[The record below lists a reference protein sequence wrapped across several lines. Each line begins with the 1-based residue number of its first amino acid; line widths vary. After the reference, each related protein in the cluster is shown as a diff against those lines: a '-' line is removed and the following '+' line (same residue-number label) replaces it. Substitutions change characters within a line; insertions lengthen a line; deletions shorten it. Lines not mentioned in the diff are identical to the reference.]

1 MPKLYDKDTG
11 KLVGEIT
18 AEQLEFL
25 NECLVEET
33 DAGTGGTTWTA
44 LVIEFLEEEEG
55 DGALVAML
63 GAALG
68 DREEMDVRW
77 EP

>member
-1 MPKLYDKDTG
+1 MPKLYDKETG
-11 KLVGEIT
+11 KLIGEIT
-18 AEQLEFL
+18 SEQFDFL
-25 NECLVEET
+25 NECLVEES
-33 DAGTGGTTWTA
+33 DEDRDYYMDGPV
-44 LVIEFLEEEEG
+44 LEFLEEEGG

-63 GAALG
+63 KRALG

>member
-1 MPKLYDKDTG
+1 MPKLYDKNTG
-11 KLVGEIT
+11 NLVGEIT

-33 DAGTGGTTWTA
+33 DADRDYYMDGP
-44 LVIEFLEEEEG
+44 VIEFLEEEGG
-55 DGALVAML
+55 DAALVAML
-63 GAALG
+63 RKALG
-68 DREEMDVRW
+68 EREEMDVRW

>member
-33 DAGTGGTTWTA
+33 DADRDYYMDGP
-44 LVIEFLEEEEG
+44 VIEFLEEEGG

-63 GAALG
+63 RAALG

>member
-1 MPKLYDKDTG
+1 MPKLYDKETG
-11 KLVGEIT
+11 RFVGEIT
-18 AEQLEFL
+18 GEQLDFL

-33 DAGTGGTTWTA
+33 DEDRDYYMDGP
-44 LVIEFLEEEEG
+44 VIEFLEEEGG
-55 DGALVAML
+55 DAALVAVL
-63 GAALG
+63 RKALG

>member
-1 MPKLYDKDTG
+1 MPKLYDKISG
-11 KLVGEIT
+11 NLVGEIT

-33 DAGTGGTTWTA
+33 DADRDYYMDGP
-44 LVIEFLEEEEG
+44 VIEFLEEEGG
-55 DGALVAML
+55 DAALVAML
-63 GAALG
+63 RKALG

>member
-33 DAGTGGTTWTA
+33 DADRDYYMDGP
-44 LVIEFLEEEEG
+44 VIEFLEEEGG
-55 DGALVAML
+55 DAALVAML
-63 GAALG
+63 RAALG

>member
-33 DAGTGGTTWTA
+33 DADRDYYMDGP
-44 LVIEFLEEEEG
+44 VIEFLEEEGG
-55 DGALVAML
+55 DAALVAML
-63 GAALG
+63 RAALG
-68 DREEMDVRW
+68 GREEMDVRW